1 MAIFF
6 SKGYVVNDKPTVP
19 TVCLKAV
26 AVAEVT
32 LTAVWPKCSGS
43 E

>member
-6 SKGYVVNDKPTVP
+6 SKGYVANDRPSLP
-19 TVCLKAV
+19 TVCLTAV
-26 AVAEVT
+26 AVSEVT
-32 LTAVWPKCSGS
+32 LTAVWPKCSGG